1 MFYILLL
8 LYPSGAG
15 SFAQAPRTAR
25 VGGVG
30 RARSGEVFPGVG
42 TWMGGGSR
50 PVTSSSCAARRAGPE
65 CDGAAGG
72 PGLAWETK
80 LREEP
85 AALAAAGPGLVA
97 AAAAAAAAA

>member
-1 MFYILLL
+1 M
-8 LYPSGAG
+8 
-15 SFAQAPRTAR
+15 
-25 VGGVG
+25 
-30 RARSGEVFPGVG
+30 
-42 TWMGGGSR
+42 
-50 PVTSSSCAARRAGPE
+50 TSSSCAARRAGPE